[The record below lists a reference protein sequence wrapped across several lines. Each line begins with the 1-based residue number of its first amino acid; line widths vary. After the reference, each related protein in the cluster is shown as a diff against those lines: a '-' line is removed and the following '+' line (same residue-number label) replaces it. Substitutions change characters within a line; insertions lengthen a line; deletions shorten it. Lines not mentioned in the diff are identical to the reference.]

1 MPEVS
6 ISSSAP
12 RNQREI
18 AFLQA
23 MIKDAQKQT
32 CNTSISY
39 LHPRPQTR
47 PPLIIVKY
55 GKTTRFFFSFL
66 FLTMENLVVLW
77 KMYTYETYLLFV
89 EYLNIGQDG
98 VNIAGPHPF
107 LSHYWG

>member
-1 MPEVS
+1 LPEVS
-6 ISSSAP
+6 ISSSVP
-12 RNQREI
+12 RNQCEI

-23 MIKDAQKQT
+23 MIKDAQKKT

-39 LHPRPQTR
+39 LHPCTHTG
-47 PPLIIVKY
+47 PPLIIVKH
-55 GKTTRFFFSFL
+55 GKTTSFFFF
-66 FLTMENLVVLW
+66 FFVTMENLVVLW
-77 KMYTYETYLLFV
+77 KMYTYETYLLFI